1 MRRAAII
8 LITASAVLLSAT
20 AARADAAADTAKA
33 QAMLTEQAATLEA
46 ETEIHRR
53 TKERV
58 ERAIL
63 SAPYIEQYQRECF
76 ERRKRLRIQIGGCDE
91 EEIRWKLHEQRP
103 FKPVYEALYK
113 EFLIE
118 EANRYAAAQ

>member
-1 MRRAAII
+1 MRRVAIM

-33 QAMLTEQAATLEA
+33 QAMLTEQAAKLEA

-76 ERRKRLRIQIGGCDE
+76 ERRKRLRIIGGCDE

-103 FKPVYEALYK
+103 FRPVYEALYK
-113 EFLIE
+113 EFLPE
-118 EANRYAAAQ
+118 EANRYAAER